1 MTRRFPLFFRFN
13 RNPLKF
19 WAYSA
24 EKKLEVRNFHSTFYG
39 QGEITMKW
47 KTLNLCFG
55 SLAFLFLASG
65 AWAVP
70 AYRIQ
75 YKNCTVTTN
84 PLRPLIVNSAT
95 GASSIKIQYLKNAP
109 ASIQF
114 DADGNSTNA
123 PAGTLYMT
131 APLTIPG
138 IEVTGPLGTLYTE
151 AKVDYLL
158 APSGVTRIIGKKT
171 WIGLILSETAIQSIK
186 MDTIVDSFAVGYAGT
201 TIQIAPPTP
210 STTPLSLS
218 LSGIVLERL
227 YANSP
232 VSTLSVA
239 SKKGRIGSANVVS
252 MSGIGRITPTALA
265 TPSNTYDCVAE
276 SFKRIQATAAN
287 IEPDRLRCAYHL
299 AKVQATMVVLN
310 HAKTGG
316 IIGRSELAVV
326 AGYSPV
332 TIYAST
338 MGSLYGYIGVEGT
351 LLAGISTGPSAPS
364 YHEGTIQKI
373 ATHPRNGHLIGSAHV
388 APGTSG
394 SIKFVPQDHP
404 SFLLCE
410 DAGSHPPL

>member
-1 MTRRFPLFFRFN
+1 
-13 RNPLKF
+13 
-19 WAYSA
+19 
-24 EKKLEVRNFHSTFYG
+24 
-39 QGEITMKW
+39 MKW
-47 KTLNLCFG
+47 KTLNLCLW
-55 SLAFLFLASG
+55 SLALLFLVSNT
-65 AWAVP
+65 WAVP

-84 PLRPLIVNSAT
+84 PLRPLIVNSSN

-123 PAGTLYMT
+123 PAGTLFMT
-131 APLTIPG
+131 APLTIPA

-151 AKVDYLL
+151 AKIGYLL
-158 APSGVTRIIGKKT
+158 VPSGVTKITGKKT
-171 WIGLILSETAIQSIK
+171 WIDLIASETAIKSIK
-186 MDTIVDSFAVGYAGT
+186 MDALVDSFGTGYAGT
-201 TIQIAPPTP
+201 SIQIAPPTP

-227 YANSP
+227 FTNSP

-239 SKKGRIGSANVVS
+239 SKKGKVGSATVVS
-252 MSGIGRITPTALA
+252 MSGIGRITPVALA
-265 TPSNTYDCVAE
+265 TPANPYDCVAG

-287 IEPDRLRCAYHL
+287 IEPDRLTCGGHL
-299 AKVQATMVVLN
+299 AKVQATTVVLN

-326 AGYSPV
+326 AGYSPIIV
-332 TIYAST
+332 YAST
-338 MGSLYGYIGVEGT
+338 MGSLYGYSGVEGT
-351 LLAGISTGPSAPS
+351 LLAGISAGPSAPA

-373 ATHPRNGHLIGSAHV
+373 ATHPRNGRLIGTAHV

-394 SIKFVPQDHP
+394 SIKFVPQDHLN
-404 SFLLCE
+404 FLICE